1 MRKTLRKTSGTTIG
15 FTFTA
20 EERKAY
26 GLDEVGAIYDIEV
39 YKIETWGD
47 KD

>member
-1 MRKTLRKTSGTTIG
+1 MRKILRKTSGTTIG

-26 GLDEVGAIYDIEV
+26 GLDEVGAVYDIEI
-39 YKIETWGD
+39 YKLENWGKND
-47 KD
+47 